1 MGRRLCSALSCLLL
15 AGLSQ
20 AADVY
25 LSPSQEFP
33 SRLSLQHADFALS
46 QHLGLEPIENFQNYG
61 ELLREQEFVAQGASN
76 ALFLLVNDAS
86 LQDITPS
93 FMSRS
98 FSIAGASTSSLTS
111 FVPSYLKRATHS
123 YSLVYSDLAI
133 PPEGI
138 PRTLDIFSAPT
149 PANEAFL
156 AEISTLTKFIETAAD
171 LYDDKFASLELTG
184 LSQLAATY
192 GRSSDQYQLAART
205 IRAVLEAST
214 ADAKMRV
221 AVLSYTPSLMLDKR
235 QPQPPQQSPLP
246 GLRPSVGPPIRQF
259 ASCLTSAEACSNA
272 TNACSGHG
280 QCVSTPSAEQE
291 CFVCA
296 CSDTKSASGKTESWV
311 GDMCQRKDISST
323 FVLIAGT
330 VITLILL
337 MGGSI
342 SLLYSIGGDELPSIL
357 TGGVASGLR
366 KE

>member
-1 MGRRLCSALSCLLL
+1 MGRRLCSTLSCLLL

-25 LSPSQEFP
+25 LSPSQAFP
-33 SRLSLQHADFALS
+33 SRLSLQHAGFVLS
-46 QHLGLEPIENFQNYG
+46 QHLGLEPVESFQNYG
-61 ELLREQEFVAQGASN
+61 ELLREHEFVAQGASN
-76 ALFLLVNDAS
+76 ALFLLVDDAS
-86 LQDITPS
+86 LQDIIPS

-98 FSIAGASTSSLTS
+98 FSIAGAPASSLTS
-111 FVPSYLKRATHS
+111 FVSSYLQRAAHA
-123 YSLVYSDLAI
+123 YSLIYSDLAI

-156 AEISTLTKFIETAAD
+156 AEISTLTRFIEPATD
-171 LYDDKFASLELTG
+171 IYDDKFASLELTG

-192 GRSSDQYQLAART
+192 GRSSEQYQLAART
-205 IRAVLEAST
+205 IRAVIEAST
-214 ADAKMRV
+214 AEAKTRV
-221 AVLSYTPSLMLDKR
+221 AVMSYTPSLIMDKR

-246 GLRPSVGPPIRQF
+246 APRPLTGPPVRRL
-259 ASCLTSAEACSNA
+259 ASCITSAEACSNA
-272 TNACSGHG
+272 TNACFGHG
-280 QCVSTPSAEQE
+280 QCVSTLSAGQE

-296 CSDTKSASGKTESWV
+296 CSDTKSVSGKTESWA

-366 KE
+366 RE

>member
-15 AGLSQ
+15 LGLSQ

-25 LSPSQEFP
+25 LSPSQAFP
-33 SRLSLQHADFALS
+33 SRLSLQHAGFVLS

-61 ELLREQEFVAQGASN
+61 ELLREQEFVAQGVSN
-76 ALFLLVNDAS
+76 ALFLLVDDAN
-86 LQDITPS
+86 LQDIIPS

-98 FSIAGASTSSLTS
+98 FSIAGAPTSSLTS
-111 FVPSYLKRATHS
+111 FVSSYLEHAAHA

-133 PPEGI
+133 PLEGI

-156 AEISTLTKFIETAAD
+156 AEISTLVKFFEPTAD
-171 LYDDKFASLELTG
+171 IYDDKFASLELTG

-192 GRSSDQYQLAART
+192 GRSSDQYQLAAKT
-205 IRAVLEAST
+205 VRAILEAST
-214 ADAKMRV
+214 ADANARV
-221 AVLSYTPSLMLDKR
+221 AVLSYTPSLTMDKR
-235 QPQPPQQSPLP
+235 QPQSPQQSPLP
-246 GLRPSVGPPIRQF
+246 ASRPPAGPPIRTMS
-259 ASCLTSAEACSNA
+259 SCFTSAETCSNA
-272 TNACSGHG
+272 TNACFGHG
-280 QCVSTPSAEQE
+280 QCVSNVNAEQE

-296 CSDTKSASGKTESWV
+296 CFDTMSDSGKMESWA

-330 VITLILL
+330 AITLILL
-337 MGGSI
+337 MGGSV
-342 SLLYSIGGDELPSIL
+342 SLLYSVGGDELPSIL

-366 KE
+366 RE